1 MLNQEIEDIFDEVI
15 NTQEKAADIRS
26 NKNIDYVIEKV
37 SPEVICSNKFN
48 DIYSKFNT
56 AQADQELKDSILE
69 HGLLENL
76 VVTPNDCDYDN
87 TYDKK
92 TYKYR
97 LISGDRRLSAIK
109 SIIETAPPAEA
120 KRFMML
126 PVKVEKYSSPEE
138 ELLMLNTY
146 NLHSRTLS
154 AEDKLLLL
162 GDIRKKLESMLGE
175 NTELTEKQKMIKREL
190 KKYKNLFE
198 GMAKPTK
205 ARYMAISANGNPDVV
220 NLISEGFTIH
230 QLVKI
235 ANFPGEIYK
244 PLHSLLSEENLEK
257 LTPLLDR
264 VGDLQKEILDAVQY
278 LKENELWNNDVNIK
292 TWRNYIINNFVTPVH
307 GYLQTAKSNCS
318 AYTLAT
324 TLKDKENAISKIQKQ
339 VTNITKLTELFRVGY
354 QTKDLDIFKKE
365 NSSHKSN
372 VEKFSNDFKKLNDK
386 EEMLKVLKALIAQ
399 ANEANLINNDDSLK
413 IMSLL

>member
-1 MLNQEIEDIFDEVI
+1 MSNLEIEDIFDEVI
-15 NTQEKAADIRS
+15 NTQEEAADIRN

-37 SPEVICSNKFN
+37 SPDVICSNKFN

-175 NTELTEKQKMIKREL
+175 NTELTEKQKMRE
-190 KKYKNLFE
+190 
-198 GMAKPTK
+198 
-205 ARYMAISANGNPDVV
+205 
-220 NLISEGFTIH
+220 
-230 QLVKI
+230 
-235 ANFPGEIYK
+235 
-244 PLHSLLSEENLEK
+244 
-257 LTPLLDR
+257 
-264 VGDLQKEILDAVQY
+264 
-278 LKENELWNNDVNIK
+278 
-292 TWRNYIINNFVTPVH
+292 
-307 GYLQTAKSNCS
+307 
-318 AYTLAT
+318 
-324 TLKDKENAISKIQKQ
+324 
-339 VTNITKLTELFRVGY
+339 
-354 QTKDLDIFKKE
+354 
-365 NSSHKSN
+365 
-372 VEKFSNDFKKLNDK
+372 
-386 EEMLKVLKALIAQ
+386 
-399 ANEANLINNDDSLK
+399 
-413 IMSLL
+413 